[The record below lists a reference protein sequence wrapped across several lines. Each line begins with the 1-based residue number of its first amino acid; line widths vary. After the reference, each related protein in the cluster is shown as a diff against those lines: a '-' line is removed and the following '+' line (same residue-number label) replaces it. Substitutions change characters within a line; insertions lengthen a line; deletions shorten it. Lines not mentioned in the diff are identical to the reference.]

1 MSFSLDPSERGLK
14 KLHRDYEIAAL
25 RAVWGCNEG
34 ILSREIWEKVK
45 KETDNPVSRS
55 TVIKYLQEATDNGI
69 IRYDLETCKGGH
81 RRRYYPDMSEEDYKE
96 YIVETVLESLLQD
109 FPRTINN
116 VRKIV
121 EKKSQE
127 LLI

>member
-14 KLHRDYEIAAL
+14 KLHRDYEISSL
-25 RAVWGCNEG
+25 RAVWRCSDG

-69 IRYDLETCKGGH
+69 IKYDLETCKGGH
-81 RRRYYPDMSEEDYKE
+81 RRRYYPNMNEEEYKE
-96 YIVETVLESLLQD
+96 YIVQTVLESLLED
-109 FPRTINN
+109 FPETLSTARS
-116 VRKIV
+116 IV
-121 EKKSQE
+121 EQKSKE
-127 LLI
+127 T